1 MMSVTNVNKFESVL
15 KTLMDNLLRLTF
27 EKLKS
32 NKVGDRTWWEIIG
45 EMDGLM
51 ELFEE
56 HKNDLTKL

>member
-1 MMSVTNVNKFESVL
+1 MMSVTNVNKFESAL
-15 KTLMDNLLRLTF
+15 ETLMDNLLRRTF